1 MYVINLISLG
11 KLNTNIW
18 YDYDFYENFI
28 NLQVEIL
35 ILDLVRAK
43 ARIKGTILTM
53 KSTLK
58 LKL

>member
-11 KLNTNIW
+11 KLNRNIW